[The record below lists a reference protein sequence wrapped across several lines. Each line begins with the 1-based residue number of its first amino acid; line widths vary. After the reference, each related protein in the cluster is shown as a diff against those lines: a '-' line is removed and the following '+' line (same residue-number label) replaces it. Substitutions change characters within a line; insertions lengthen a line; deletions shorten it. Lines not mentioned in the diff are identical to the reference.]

1 MRYLR
6 PLALVLVL
14 AAILLAG
21 SVIRFGE
28 EGDRPEERSP
38 EGQRIVIDSRGV
50 EVEVPAKID
59 RVVTIS
65 DGLILEV
72 MTVLGVEEKLVGVG
86 SRTFQ
91 EVDTYVF
98 PTVEGEEFAYRDGMN
113 TMAYL
118 NPWTKDLPVI
128 AEYDGGVNYEALASL
143 RPDVVIVRLGSCTFW
158 TNDEITQKAVDR
170 IESLGFPTVVLY
182 GTNFYDRPDIST
194 LWDEVRIVGSVFG
207 KEDEAEELVD
217 YLQSSIDQVTERTRN
232 VTEDEKPDV
241 LYFGLANVA
250 RDEGGAG
257 NTVSLNSYESWTLEN
272 VVNAKNAFRED
283 SGYWHVIS
291 AEHVLAINPQVIVLP
306 TDWGYHPAREL
317 YEAPY
322 YQSLQEV
329 EAVRNRRVVSLPYT
343 PYDCAKR
350 LEYPIEVMVMAW
362 AAYPDRFEDIDLGE
376 WVLEFYEDVYGV
388 DRETAEGLRSAQWL
402 DWTAE
407 EA

>member
-1 MRYLR
+1 MRHLR
-6 PLALVLVL
+6 LMGSAVAL
-14 AAILLAG
+14 AAVILAASIYL
-21 SVIRFGE
+21 
-28 EGDRPEERSP
+28 GDDVVQPEEVSSP
-38 EGQRIVIDSRGV
+38 ESRIVVDSRGV
-50 EVEVPAKID
+50 EVEVPLDID

-72 MTVLGVEEKLVGVG
+72 MTVLGVEDKLVGVG

-98 PTVEGEEFAYRDGMN
+98 PTVSGEELVFREGMN
-113 TMAYL
+113 TIAYL

-158 TNDEITQKAVDR
+158 TNDEMTAKAVER
-170 IESLGFPTVVLY
+170 IESLGIPTVVLY
-182 GTNFYDRPDIST
+182 GTNFYSEPDIST
-194 LWDEVRIVGSVFG
+194 LWEEIRIIGRVFARQ
-207 KEDEAEELVD
+207 DEAEVLVG
-217 YLQSSIDQVTERTRN
+217 YLESTIEAVANRTRD
-232 VTEDEKPDV
+232 VAEGEKPDV
-241 LYFGLANVA
+241 LYLGLANVA

-257 NTVSLNSYESWTLEN
+257 NTVSLSSYESWTLEN
-272 VVNAKNAFRED
+272 VVNAKNAFREE
-283 SGYWHVIS
+283 SGYWHIIS
-291 AEHVLAINPQVIVLP
+291 AEHVLAINPDVIVLP

-322 YQSLQEV
+322 YQNLQEV
-329 EAVRNRRVVSLPYT
+329 EAVKNRRVVSLPYT

-362 AAYPDRFEDIDLGE
+362 AAYPERFEDVNLGE
-376 WVLEFYEDVYGV
+376 WVLDFYENVYGV

-402 DWTAE
+402 DWTSE
-407 EA
+407 EG